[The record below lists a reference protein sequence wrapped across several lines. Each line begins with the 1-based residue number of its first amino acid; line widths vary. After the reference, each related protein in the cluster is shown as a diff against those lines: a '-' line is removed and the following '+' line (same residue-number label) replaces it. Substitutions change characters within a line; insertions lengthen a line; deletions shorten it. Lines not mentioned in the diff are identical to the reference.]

1 MKILSYVS
9 KIYEPKLHGLTNDKS
24 GLALYVHDIVRYLAS
39 HAQSC
44 VTTFQFT
51 EGGMVDEVK
60 YVRHTKSDI
69 LKFVSL
75 KKLFES
81 IWILIKAEGGLTAKL
96 KRAYF
101 HLDVMRFESVIEN
114 EQPDIVNIHGCN
126 VEMFNQIEVCQRH
139 NVPFV
144 ISLHG
149 LIGIDKTVIGT
160 KEIKAIEGTVLKAA
174 DEGNWPIVAISTG
187 VKNRA
192 IKHYALVREKNIHII
207 LNGCPSLSQSCSTT
221 VGWCDDIL
229 SQGRMIVV
237 CIGSICERK
246 NQMQLIEA
254 WGQLPEKLRVQY
266 ELVLLG
272 KDLTGGTAQK
282 CIDNLPTTAHIRIC
296 GFLEKPALQYIYE
309 HTSLNVLASKDEGF
323 GLSIIE
329 TMSYGVPSVFFNDI
343 DAAMDL
349 YSPETAI
356 LVNDRATS
364 TLSKSIEEALIR
376 KWDRNFIAAR
386 SKMFSMERVAE
397 SYMNLYRSICESS
410 NKSHV

>member
-1 MKILSYVS
+1 MKVLSYVS
-9 KIYEPKLHGLTNDKS
+9 KIYEPKLRGLTNDKS

-39 HAQSC
+39 YAQSC

-51 EGGMVDEVK
+51 EGGVIDGV
-60 YVRHTKSDI
+60 YYIRHTKSDI
-69 LKFVSL
+69 LKYVTI

-81 IWILIKAEGGLTAKL
+81 IWLFIKSEGGIKAKL

-101 HLDVMRFESVIEN
+101 HLDVMRFESVVVN
-114 EQPDIVNIHGCN
+114 EKPDIVNIHGCN
-126 VEMFNQIEVCQRH
+126 VEMLGQIEVCKRLD
-139 NVPFV
+139 VPFV
-144 ISLHG
+144 VSLHG

-160 KEIKAIEGTVLKAA
+160 KEIKAIEGKVLKAA
-174 DEGNWPIVAISTG
+174 DDNNWPVVAISTG

-192 IKHYALVREKNIHII
+192 ISHYALRREKNIHII
-207 LNGCPSLSQSCSTT
+207 LNGCPSLSKSSSTS
-221 VGWCDDIL
+221 VEWCNDIL
-229 SQGRMIVV
+229 SQGRRIVV

-254 WGQLPEKLRVQY
+254 WGLIPKELREQY

-272 KDLTGGTAQK
+272 KDLTGGAAQK
-282 CIDNLPTTAHIRIC
+282 CIDNLSAMVHIRIC

-309 HTSLNVLASKDEGF
+309 HATLNVLASKDEGF

-329 TMSYGVPSVFFNDI
+329 AMNYGVPSVFFHDI

-356 LVNDRATS
+356 LVTDRATAS
-364 TLSKSIEEALIR
+364 LAKGIGEALIKR
-376 KWDRNFIAAR
+376 WDKNFIEAR
-386 SKMFSMERVAE
+386 SRMFSMEHVAE
-397 SYMNLYRSICESS
+397 SYMNLYRSICESRDKR
-410 NKSHV
+410 NV